1 MRYSLVSFELRFTT
15 NQVSCK
21 LQPTSK
27 GLEMSR
33 LRRYRRNVKIRALK
47 LWTPLFVLDPE
58 EVTAALVGTE
68 Q

>member
-1 MRYSLVSFELRFTT
+1 
-15 NQVSCK
+15 
-21 LQPTSK
+21 
-27 GLEMSR
+27 MSR

-47 LWTPLFVLDPE
+47 LWTPMFALDPD